1 MQEINVTVFV
11 ENRGENSYNTLFTLS
26 YPFGLS
32 YRRIISKQVKLI
44 SFLIKTLT

>member
-11 ENRGENSYNTLFTLS
+11 ENRGENSFNTHFTLN

-32 YRRIISKQVKLI
+32 YRRIMPRVVRQDDVHGMWG
-44 SFLIKTLT
+44 